1 MPHKDCSQTRLKAKP
16 KLPTMLLA
24 HFSLPSIFTQ
34 IISQVSD
41 NTPIEEVQQVQL
53 SLCFLLGNEVSSTL

>member
-1 MPHKDCSQTRLKAKP
+1 
-16 KLPTMLLA
+16 MLLA
-24 HFSLPSIFTQ
+24 HFSLPNIFTQ